1 MEKWFRQLKKC
12 SMKIFNWTNIKLV
25 LILGVSLFLYSFA
38 QHRNGDRKLKKSNVV
53 FVGENALFLKSE
65 TVNKLL
71 IENKRDA
78 SSIRKDEVD
87 LNKIEKTLNAQ
98 DMIEKSDVFVSID
111 GVLKAIVKQKTP
123 IARVYDG
130 GRSFYV
136 DYEGDKMPLSDNFTA
151 RVPIVSGTINEKN
164 NKDLAALFRTI
175 YDDAFLKKN
184 IIAIQIMPN
193 GSLKLFNRN
202 YNYFIDFGR
211 TMNVD
216 EKFRNY
222 KAFFQKA
229 VLDSSLYKYN
239 KIDLRFTEQVVCT
252 K

>member
-1 MEKWFRQLKKC
+1 
-12 SMKIFNWTNIKLV
+12 MKIFNWPNIRLV
-25 LILGVSLFLYSFA
+25 LILGVVVFLYSFS
-38 QHRNGDRKLKKSNVV
+38 QVRNGERKLTKSDVI
-53 FVGENALFLKSE
+53 FVGENTLFLKSE

-78 SSIRKDEVD
+78 SSIRKVELD
-87 LNKIEKTLNAQ
+87 LNKIEKSLDSQ
-98 DMIEKSDVFVSID
+98 ELIEKSNVFVSID
-111 GVLKAIVKQKTP
+111 GVLKAVVKQKTP
-123 IARVYDG
+123 VARIYDG
-130 GRSFYV
+130 VSSFYI
-136 DYEGDKMPLSDNFTA
+136 DYEGNKMPLSDNFTA
-151 RVPIVSGTINEKN
+151 RVPIVSGAINKEN
-164 NKDLAALFRTI
+164 NEDLAALFRTI

-216 EKFRNY
+216 KKFRNY